1 MKGVLRMN
9 TASSDRNTFN
19 ALRATGWKRAKT
31 GSALAAV
38 LILCTAAAMIGAS
51 TMNVSTNDRKMNRL
65 AALNTEARNASEAVV
80 EYGLAELSQRFEG
93 QNTFLTNELARS
105 KRPLTLP
112 SSFYSVFS
120 GSNLVLPANPYN
132 GTVAH
137 GTYSTELIG
146 GTVPDAGWMFLD
158 PRIPGNASDTLCS
171 RNVLVRQI
179 KIFGKATVSDSAGN
193 TVVSR
198 CSATLQVRDAPLF
211 SYAVFY
217 NMDME
222 VAPGVSMKIV
232 GPAHTNKNL
241 YVCGQ
246 SGASLS
252 FYDTVTAVGRI
263 YHTLKTGYGESVG
276 SGIISF
282 TDDDGNLVAMNTG
295 SAAGFDST
303 YADWYNKS
311 MSLWDG
317 NVQDASYGVQKCA
330 SVSLP
335 DYQSDDTTT
344 STKDD
349 ALNYAYQMIMPLN
362 TTASAVAAVE
372 EQKYAYKAGLVIV
385 VSKDSSG
392 VSTWS
397 LYAQKHDAKGNL
409 IYSGTAP
416 DRTLLCSSTSTD
428 PEIAANLSAIFAKN
442 NYVSS
447 TSGGVTT
454 VSGGLYDTRRQS
466 GIDIFEINMGKFRDA
481 IQKNDARD
489 WGNTTSATD
498 ATYAPSTWW
507 NGVVYVE
514 FPTTATTAGADGVK
528 ASDDGFGLRLKNAQS
543 SGSGS
548 SYVAGIPAPSWST
561 ATGTTLATNNVMYVQ
576 GSYNAD
582 GKSSTGSSTVVD
594 DANEPAA
601 SLVADAI
608 TLLSAG
614 WLDSESA
621 RQVSKTSTT
630 YKYAGAAADYLEIS
644 AALITG
650 IVPTNKALNGYGS
663 GSVNNLPRFLEM
675 WGTTAQTVRYRGSL
689 VALYES
695 EIAIQPFRTSITSSN
710 YVFSPPNR
718 DWGFNSL
725 FSDGVY
731 PPGTPNMR
739 SFKRVDLQFLNE
751 AEWNA
756 QTASLP

>member
-1 MKGVLRMN
+1 MTSGTHQGKRTLTQPGK
-9 TASSDRNTFN
+9 S
-19 ALRATGWKRAKT
+19 RARR

-51 TMNVSTNDRKMNRL
+51 TMDISTTERRMNRL

-80 EYGLAELSQRFEG
+80 EYGLAELSQRFES
-93 QNTFLTNELARS
+93 QNTFASDELART
-105 KRPLTLP
+105 KKPLTLP
-112 SSFYSVFS
+112 SSFYTVFS
-120 GSNLVLPANPYN
+120 GSNVVMPTNPYN

-137 GTYSTELIG
+137 GTYSTEIIG
-146 GTVPDAGWMFLD
+146 GSVPDAGWMFLD
-158 PRIPGNASDTLCS
+158 PRIPGNASDPLNS
-171 RNVLVRQI
+171 RNVLVRQVR
-179 KIFGKATVSDSAGN
+179 IFGKATVRDSAGN

-198 CSATLQVRDAPLF
+198 CCASLQVRDAPLF

-222 VAPGVSMKIV
+222 VAPGVTMKIV
-232 GPAHTNKNL
+232 GPVHTNKNL

-246 SGASLS
+246 SGASLN
-252 FYDTVTAVGRI
+252 FYNTVTAVGKI
-263 YHTLKTGYGESVG
+263 YHTLKTGYGETVG
-276 SGIISF
+276 SGVISF

-317 NVQDASYGVQKCA
+317 NVQDSSYGVQKCA

-335 DYQSDDTTT
+335 DYQPDDSTT

-362 TTASAVAAVE
+362 TTSTADASVE
-372 EQKYAYKAGLVIV
+372 EQKYEYKAGLVV
-385 VSKDSSG
+385 VITTDSSG
-392 VSTWS
+392 VATYK
-397 LYAQKHDAKGNL
+397 LYAQKHDAKGKL

-416 DRTLLCSSTSTD
+416 SRTLLCSSSDTATK
-428 PEIAANLSAIFAKN
+428 IAANLTAIFKKN
-442 NYVSS
+442 NYVYNSS
-447 TSGGVTT
+447 TSTVTGGM
-454 VSGGLYDTRRQS
+454 YDTRRQS
-466 GIDIFEINMGKFRDA
+466 GVDLFEIDMGKMRDSLET
-481 IQKNDARD
+481 NDARD
-489 WGNTTSATD
+489 WGTSAASATD
-498 ATYAPSTWW
+498 TTYVPSTWW
-507 NGVVYVE
+507 NGIVYVE
-514 FPTTATTAGADGVK
+514 FPTASGTAGADGVI
-528 ASDDGFGLRLKNAQS
+528 ASVDGYGLRLYDAKAT
-543 SGSGS
+543 GSGAT
-548 SYVAGIPAPSWST
+548 YKPGIPDPSWSS
-561 ATGTTLATNNVMYVQ
+561 ATGTTIATNNVMYVQ
-576 GSYNAD
+576 GCYNAD
-582 GKSSTGSSTVVD
+582 GSSSTGSSTAVD
-594 DANEPAA
+594 DSKEPAA

-608 TLLSAG
+608 TLLSPG
-614 WLDSESA
+614 WLDSESQ
-621 RQVSKTSTT
+621 RQVTKTSTT
-630 YKYAGAAADYLEIS
+630 YKYAGAASDYLEIS

-650 IVPTNKALNGYGS
+650 IVPTNKANNGYGS

-725 FSDGVY
+725 FSDGIY

-739 SFKRVDLQFLNE
+739 SFKRVDLKFLSE
-751 AEWNA
+751 DEWNA
-756 QTASLP
+756 EVTSLP